1 MIIYA
6 ENSSWC
12 FPCLVRLT
20 VEVSSDERKS
30 GRPKG
35 NDAADTRN
43 FVFSRNGKR
52 PILRSTVNS
61 RLRAPFP
68 IRISA
73 WH

>member
-1 MIIYA
+1 VIIYV

-43 FVFSRNGKR
+43 YVFSRTGKR
-52 PILRSTVNS
+52 PILRP
-61 RLRAPFP
+61 RLTAGRKAPFP
-68 IRISA
+68 IRISV